1 MQDNIK
7 NLVKKIAGKKNT
19 ANKVFNHHSKEEDF
33 MNQLSQKSYY
43 ENNSLL
49 YHATIFFAFISQLA
63 TAVSSYT
70 FFADLL
76 AIKLSPTLLPFAVA
90 ILLLLIEVLKYVS
103 FNKGLEGVFALPQR
117 INYVLLVFAILLSAG
132 SMYASIIG
140 GGSFGIDTQKIVS
153 TETKFDGEIDKIR
166 QDITDIKSRN
176 TWKNQTWLPKK
187 EKSLVYSKEEELT
200 RLKLQKEQSLADTAA
215 DNETAATQYK
225 FGFAFFDALFL
236 LCTLYVWYFR
246 KCVAVEG
253 MVNESQTSSPPA
265 PEGGVMQVIQ
275 PVITQPVTQQPV
287 TQNSQQPVTQPEQP
301 DRNSRTN
308 YLKFTPVIRD
318 SYRKKKNDD
327 ENALRTEENASTEI
341 KTHCVDENVSENIV
355 ENALRTNTNLENALR
370 TNNENHNASIEII
383 HTHCVD
389 EKHQCENCG
398 KIRPQNTTW
407 QRFCC
412 DKCRGVWNKKNR
424 IQLDLFEK

>member
-7 NLVKKIAGKKNT
+7 NLVKTIAGKKNT

-49 YHATIFFAFISQLA
+49 YHATIFFAFVSQLA
-63 TAVSSYT
+63 TAISSYT

-117 INYVLLVFAILLSAG
+117 INYVLLVFAILLSVG

-140 GGSFGIDTQKIVS
+140 GGSFGIDTKRITN
-153 TETKFDGEIDKIR
+153 TETKFDGEIATLRSEIAEIHK
-166 QDITDIKSRN
+166 RN
-176 TWKNQTWLPKK
+176 TWKGSTYLGKK
-187 EKSLVYSKEEELT
+187 EKKLVYSKEEELSN
-200 RLKLQKEQSLADTAA
+200 LKLQKENRLNSVAA

-265 PEGGVMQVIQ
+265 PVGGVMQVIQ
-275 PVITQPVTQQPV
+275 PVITQPVTQIPV
-287 TQNSQQPVTQPEQP
+287 TQNSQAPVTKSQMKPP
-301 DRNSRTN
+301 HRRTDFLKHTPIIVDN
-308 YLKFTPVIRD
+308 YE
-318 SYRKKKNDD
+318 KKKNDD
-327 ENALRTEENASTEI
+327 ENALRIKENASTEI
-341 KTHCVDENVSENIV
+341 NTHCVDENVSENIV
-355 ENALRTNTNLENALR
+355 ENALRENIVIENALR

-389 EKHQCENCG
+389 GKYHCENCG
-398 KIRPQNTTW
+398 KIRPQNVTW

-412 DKCRGVWNKKNR
+412 DKCRGVWNKTNKV
-424 IQLDLFEK
+424 QLDLFA